1 MVPRETKTKTTM
13 RPRPSKRTFE
23 KVDTSTSIKEVFA
36 SYNSKADPIDTTKKV
51 KIKDL
56 GGARVRPENDAGVID
71 PDTPDEYMEERIA
84 FCCYQCFC
92 TDEIKKQIPVE
103 DPFIQ
108 SSLEGLYHRRCC
120 HKVFDPDE
128 DWVSPFEHA
137 VEELCLQEDEIC
149 HNVMTLPELEA
160 QFNIAL
166 RHQSALYNADGL
178 PGKRTYIHIHS
189 IAMFALFFS
198 KGPSLNGHPCLLV
211 VAWFFLKTHTTTEFA
226 SLLQTSAEYIEN
238 QKRFFQIPKQTSA
251 NDDDAIVVLVRILV
265 PLYSILIG

>member
-120 HKVFDPDE
+120 HKVIDPDE

-189 IAMFALFFS
+189 IAMFALFFQKDHCS
-198 KGPSLNGHPCLLV
+198 IVIHVCWLLLFCFKNV
-211 VAWFFLKTHTTTEFA
+211 HRNRICKFVT
-226 SLLQTSAEYIEN
+226 N
-238 QKRFFQIPKQTSA
+238 QC
-251 NDDDAIVVLVRILV
+251 RI
-265 PLYSILIG
+265 Y